1 MQMDESSS
9 ESAKQKRSR
18 GRPRKRA
25 SLEGDL
31 KVRVEGK
38 ELALRKDYQA
48 EANDVIFSLSVPNQL
63 LYQWHRM
70 VKKPRDY
77 IPPEQQHNRS
87 GCSYMD

>member
-18 GRPRKRA
+18 GRPHKRA

-31 KVRVEGK
+31 KVREEGK
-38 ELALRKDYQA
+38 ELALRTTRKDYQS
-48 EANDVIFSLSVPNQL
+48 EANDVISSLSVPNQL

-70 VKKPRDY
+70 VQKPRDY
-77 IPPEQQHNRS
+77 IPLVN
-87 GCSYMD
+87 

>member
-9 ESAKQKRSR
+9 ESEKQKRSR

-38 ELALRKDYQA
+38 ELAYTPWRCIETHDTGKGHTNTTDCY
-48 EANDVIFSLSVPNQL
+48 
-63 LYQWHRM
+63 
-70 VKKPRDY
+70 
-77 IPPEQQHNRS
+77 
-87 GCSYMD
+87 

>member
-9 ESAKQKRSR
+9 ESEKQKRSR

-38 ELALRKDYQA
+38 ELALRTTRKDY
-48 EANDVIFSLSVPNQL
+48 
-63 LYQWHRM
+63 
-70 VKKPRDY
+70 
-77 IPPEQQHNRS
+77 
-87 GCSYMD
+87 